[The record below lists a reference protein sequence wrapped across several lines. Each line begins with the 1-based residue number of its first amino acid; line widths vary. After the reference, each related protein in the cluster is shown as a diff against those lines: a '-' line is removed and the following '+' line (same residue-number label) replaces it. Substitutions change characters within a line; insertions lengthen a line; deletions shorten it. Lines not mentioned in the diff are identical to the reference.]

1 VNDEDRFAADLRRVA
16 PARPPEEFMA
26 RLLAAKPSVELR
38 RAAQPRRANG
48 PAAWARAWG
57 WLAAATAVLA
67 AAAGLWRWHPPP
79 GNGGRQTNS
88 ALAVPALRAHGVQID
103 QALVWSFDA
112 VARLPSGEPIRFRC
126 REWMDQVVLSDRD
139 RGVVFE
145 QRAPRVEV
153 VPVRFETY

>member
-1 VNDEDRFAADLRRVA
+1 
-16 PARPPEEFMA
+16 
-26 RLLAAKPSVELR
+26 
-38 RAAQPRRANG
+38 
-48 PAAWARAWG
+48 
-57 WLAAATAVLA
+57 
-67 AAAGLWRWHPPP
+67 
-79 GNGGRQTNS
+79 
-88 ALAVPALRAHGVQID
+88 VQID